1 MQSIYFQMLVVCTN
15 GMVFLVGGLGNEVGA
30 GTSNRAGVDNGV
42 SSEPQSFVGVIHLVI
57 LV

>member
-1 MQSIYFQMLVVCTN
+1 MQSIYFQMLVVYSWD
-15 GMVFLVGGLGNEVGA
+15 GFSGGWSWHEVGA

-42 SSEPQSFVGVIHLVI
+42 SEEPQSFVSVTHLVI